1 MIIWQA
7 INREGQRWIELKLF
21 VYNYRE
27 FDEAEYFQK
36 FSKEYGVELGIC
48 TDAPTL
54 ENAHLAEGYE
64 YISIITSRID
74 HELMEKFH
82 ELGVKMIS
90 TRTIGYD
97 HVDIETAKRLGIH
110 VSNVSYSPECVAD
123 YTIMLMLMSIRKM
136 KRIMQREEINDF
148 SLPGIQGR
156 ELPNFTVGVLGTGR
170 IGQAVI
176 RDLSGFGC
184 KIYAYDKYENDFV
197 KERAEYA
204 DLDTIYR
211 ECDLIT
217 LHMPLLDDNFHLI
230 DQDAVSRMKD
240 GVVLVNTARGGLI
253 DTKALIDGLESG
265 KIGAAGLDV
274 IEDEFGMYY
283 YDRKSDVLS
292 KRDLYIL
299 RGFPNVIVT
308 PHMAFYTD
316 QAVSDMV
323 KHSIESCMIRAEGKE
338 DPWAVV

>member
-1 MIIWQA
+1 MKI
-7 INREGQRWIELKLF
+7 F

-48 TDAPTL
+48 TEEPTL
-54 ENAHLAEGYE
+54 ETAHLAEGYE

-74 HELMEKFH
+74 RDLMQKFH

-90 TRTIGYD
+90 TRTVGYD
-97 HVDIETAKRLGIH
+97 HIDVEAAKEFGVQ

-123 YTIMLMLMSIRKM
+123 YTLMLILMSIRKM
-136 KRIMQREEINDF
+136 KRIMQRAEINDF

-170 IGQAVI
+170 IGSAVI

-184 KIYAYDKYENDFV
+184 KIYAWDKYENDGV
-197 KERAEYA
+197 KKYA
-204 DLDTIYR
+204 QYVDLDTICR

-217 LHMPLLDDNFHLI
+217 LHMPLFEDNFHLI
-230 DQDAVSRMKD
+230 GEEALGRMKD
-240 GVVLVNTARGGLI
+240 GVIIINTARGGLI
-253 DTKALIDGLESG
+253 DTKALISGLESG
-265 KIGAAGLDV
+265 RVGAAALDV

-283 YDRKSDVLS
+283 YDRKADVLG
-292 KRDLYIL
+292 KRELYIL

-323 KHSIESCMIRAEGKE
+323 KHSIESCLYREAGKE
-338 DPWAVV
+338 DPWAVI

>member
-1 MIIWQA
+1 MKI
-7 INREGQRWIELKLF
+7 F
-21 VYNYRE
+21 VYSYRE
-27 FDEAEYFQK
+27 FDEAEYFEK
-36 FSKEYGVELGIC
+36 FSGEYHVELGIC
-48 TDAPTL
+48 TEAPSL
-54 ENAHLAEGYE
+54 DNACLAKGYE
-64 YISIITSRID
+64 YVSILTTKID
-74 HELMEKFH
+74 RPLLEKFQ

-97 HVDIETAKRLGIH
+97 HVDIEAARQLGIR

-123 YTIMLMLMSIRKM
+123 YTMLLILMSVRKM
-136 KRIMQREEINDF
+136 KRIMQREEMNDF

-184 KIYAYDKYENDFV
+184 KIYAYDKYENEAV
-197 KERAEYA
+197 KQYA
-204 DLDTIYR
+204 QYTKLQTIY
-211 ECDLIT
+211 EKCDLIT
-217 LHMPLLDDNFHLI
+217 LHMPLSEENFHLL
-230 DQDAVSRMKD
+230 DASAMEQMKD
-240 GVVLVNTARGGLI
+240 GVVLINTARGSLI
-253 DTKALIDGLESG
+253 DTKALIEALESR
-265 KIGAAGLDV
+265 KVGAAGLDV

-323 KHSIESCMIRAEGKE
+323 KHSIESCIFQEQGKE
-338 DPWAVV
+338 DPWKVV

>member
-1 MIIWQA
+1 MKI
-7 INREGQRWIELKLF
+7 F

-36 FSKEYGVELGIC
+36 FSREYQVELGIC
-48 TDAPTL
+48 KDAPTL
-54 ENAHLAEGYE
+54 ENAHLAAGYE
-64 YISIITSRID
+64 YVSIITSRID
-74 HELMEKFH
+74 EKLMERFY

-90 TRTIGYD
+90 TRTIGFD
-97 HVDIETAKRLGIH
+97 HVDLEAARKYGIQ

-123 YTIMLMLMSIRKM
+123 YTVMLILMAIRKM
-136 KRIMQREEINDF
+136 KRIMQRAEINDF
-148 SLPGIQGR
+148 SLPGIQGK

-170 IGQAVI
+170 IGRSVI

-184 KIYAYDKYENDFV
+184 KIYAYDKYENDWV
-197 KERAEYA
+197 KEHAQYA

-217 LHMPLLDDNFHLI
+217 LHMPLEEENFHMIGQNALGK
-230 DQDAVSRMKD
+230 MKD
-240 GVVLVNTARGGLI
+240 GVVIVNTARGGLI
-253 DTKALIDGLESG
+253 DTKALIDGIESG
-265 KIGAAGLDV
+265 KVGAAALDV

-283 YDRKSDVLS
+283 YDLKSDPLS

-323 KHSIESCMIRAEGKE
+323 KHSIESCILRSEGKE
-338 DPWAVV
+338 DPWAVL

>member
-1 MIIWQA
+1 MKI
-7 INREGQRWIELKLF
+7 F

-36 FSKEYGVELGIC
+36 FAKEYGVELGIC

-64 YISIITSRID
+64 YVSIITSRID
-74 HELMEKFH
+74 ADLMKQFH

-97 HVDIETAKRLGIH
+97 HVDLDAARKYGIH

-123 YTIMLMLMSIRKM
+123 YTVMLMLMSIRKM
-136 KRIMQREEINDF
+136 KRIMQRAEINDF

-156 ELPNFTVGVLGTGR
+156 EMPNFTVGVLGTGK
-170 IGQAVI
+170 IGRSVI

-184 KIYAYDKYENDFV
+184 RIYAYDKYENESV
-197 KERAEYA
+197 KEHAQYA
-204 DLDTIYR
+204 DLDTIFR
-211 ECDLIT
+211 ECDMIT
-217 LHMPLLDDNFHLI
+217 LHMPLGEENFHLL
-230 DQDAVSRMKD
+230 DENAFAKMKD
-240 GVVLVNTARGGLI
+240 GVVIINTARGGLI
-253 DTKALIDGLESG
+253 DTKALISALESG
-265 KIGAAGLDV
+265 KVGAAGLDV

-283 YDRKSDVLS
+283 YDLKSDMLS

-299 RGFPNVIVT
+299 RGFPNVVVT

-323 KHSIESCMIRAEGKE
+323 KHSIESCMFRAEGKE
-338 DPWAVV
+338 DPWEVL

>member
-1 MIIWQA
+1 MTKMKI
-7 INREGQRWIELKLF
+7 F

-36 FSKEYGVELGIC
+36 FAEEYGVELGIC

-54 ENAHLAEGYE
+54 ENAHLAEGYK
-64 YISIITSRID
+64 YVSIITSKID
-74 HELMEKFH
+74 AELMERFH

-97 HVDIETAKRLGIH
+97 HVDLAAAEKFGIS

-123 YTIMLMLMSIRKM
+123 YTVLLILMSIRKM
-136 KRIMQREEINDF
+136 KRIMQRAEVNDF

-170 IGQAVI
+170 IGRAVI

-184 KIYAYDKYENDFV
+184 RIYAYDKYENESV
-197 KERAEYA
+197 KEHAQYA
-204 DLDTIYR
+204 DLDTIFR

-217 LHMPLLDDNFHLI
+217 LHMPLEEENFHLI
-230 DQDAVSRMKD
+230 DRKALEKMKD
-240 GVVLVNTARGGLI
+240 GVVIVNTARGGLI
-253 DTKALIDGLESG
+253 DTKALIEGIESG
-265 KIGAAGLDV
+265 KVGAAGLDV
-274 IEDEFGMYY
+274 IEDEFGLYY
-283 YDRKSDVLS
+283 YDLKSDILS

-299 RGFPNVIVT
+299 RGFPNVVVT

-323 KHSIESCMIRAEGKE
+323 KHSIESCLLREAGEE
-338 DPWAVV
+338 DPWKVL

>member
-1 MIIWQA
+1 MKI
-7 INREGQRWIELKLF
+7 F
-21 VYNYRE
+21 VYSYRE

-36 FSKEYGVELGIC
+36 FSKEYGVELGI
-48 TDAPTL
+48 TTEAPTM
-54 ENAHLAEGYE
+54 ENVHLAEGYE
-64 YISIITSRID
+64 YVSIITTKID
-74 HELMEKFH
+74 EELMERFH

-97 HVDIETAKRLGIH
+97 HVDIAAAKRLGMH

-123 YTIMLMLMSIRKM
+123 YTVMLMLMSIRKM

-170 IGQAVI
+170 IGRAVI

-184 KIYAYDKYENDFV
+184 KIYAYDKYENDEV
-197 KERAEYA
+197 KKYAQYA

-230 DQDAVSRMKD
+230 DGDAIGKMKD
-240 GVVLVNTARGGLI
+240 GVVIVNTARGGLI
-253 DTKALIDGLESG
+253 DTKALIEGIESG
-265 KIGAAGLDV
+265 KISAAGLDV

-283 YDRKSDVLS
+283 YDRKSDVLK

-323 KHSIESCMIRAEGKE
+323 KNSILSCMYHAEGKE

>member
-1 MIIWQA
+1 MKI
-7 INREGQRWIELKLF
+7 F

-36 FSKEYGVELGIC
+36 FAEEYGVELGIS

-64 YISIITSRID
+64 YVSIITSRID
-74 HELMEKFH
+74 ADLMKRFH

-90 TRTIGYD
+90 TRTIGFD
-97 HVDIETAKRLGIH
+97 HVDLDAARKYGIH

-123 YTIMLMLMSIRKM
+123 YTVMLMLMSIRKM
-136 KRIMQREEINDF
+136 KRIMQRAEINDF

-156 ELPNFTVGVLGTGR
+156 EMPNFTVGVLGTGK
-170 IGQAVI
+170 IGRSVI

-184 KIYAYDKYENDFV
+184 RIYAYDKYENESV
-197 KERAEYA
+197 KEHAQYA
-204 DLDTIYR
+204 DLDTIFR
-211 ECDLIT
+211 ECGMIT
-217 LHMPLLDDNFHLI
+217 LHMPLEEDNFHLL
-230 DQDAVSRMKD
+230 DEKAFAKMKD
-240 GVVLVNTARGGLI
+240 GMVIINTARGGLI
-253 DTKALIDGLESG
+253 DTKALIAALESG
-265 KIGAAGLDV
+265 KVGAAGLDV

-283 YDRKSDVLS
+283 YDLKSDVLS

-299 RGFPNVIVT
+299 RGFPNVVVT

-323 KHSIESCMIRAEGKE
+323 KHSIESCLLRAEGKE
-338 DPWAVV
+338 DPWEVL